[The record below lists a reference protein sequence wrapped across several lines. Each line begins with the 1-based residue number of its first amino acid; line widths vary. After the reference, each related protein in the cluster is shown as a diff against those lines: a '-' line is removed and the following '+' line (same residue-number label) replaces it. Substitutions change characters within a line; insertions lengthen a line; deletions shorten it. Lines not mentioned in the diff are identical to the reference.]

1 MKRIRKET
9 ERHTSS
15 FVPSTASANAPDIV
29 QYHFDTIQN
38 ELNALGAE
46 LNFSSAAAAKEG
58 AGTGTCMGV
67 GCSGCGGFSGFGV
80 GADVGV

>member
-1 MKRIRKET
+1 MKRIRKEI
-9 ERHTSS
+9 ERHTSA

-29 QYHFDTIQN
+29 VRYRFDTIQN
-38 ELNALGAE
+38 DVNALGAE
-46 LNFSSAAAAKEG
+46 LNFPSASATKEG

-67 GCSGCGGFSGFGV
+67 GCGGFGGFGV